1 MRASRHRLPAA
12 IALAAGASTLAVS
25 PSLVAQE
32 IQCRGEEPFWGLA
45 GTRTSAVYS
54 TPGPK
59 GRREVVFRGALYT
72 VGGATAPTLVWRGES
87 THLPKDTLV
96 LNLREEA
103 CKSTMADGS
112 VFTHRAVLSLRGG
125 EALAGCCT
133 LRLTAVPAAKPA
145 P

>member
-1 MRASRHRLPAA
+1 MPAA
-12 IALAAGASTLAVS
+12 AQPL
-25 PSLVAQE
+25 PAQE
-32 IQCRGEEPFWGLA
+32 IQCRGDEPSWGLA

-54 TPGPK
+54 MPGPK
-59 GRREVVFRGALYT
+59 GRREVVFRGALFAVT
-72 VGGATAPTLVWRGES
+72 GATAPTLVWRGES

-103 CKSTMADGS
+103 CKPTPADGPP
-112 VFTHRAVLSLRGG
+112 FTHRAVLSLRGG

-133 LRLTAVPAAKPA
+133 LKLTAAPAGKPA

>member
-1 MRASRHRLPAA
+1 MRHVRLRTCLAA
-12 IALAAGASTLAVS
+12 AALAAAGAAF
-25 PSLVAQE
+25 AQVPPPAPE

-59 GRREVVFRGALYT
+59 GRREVVFRGALFT
-72 VGGATAPTLVWRGES
+72 VTGATAPTLVWRGES

-96 LNLREEA
+96 LNLREET
-103 CKSTMADGS
+103 CRSTMADGPA
-112 VFTHRAVLSLRGG
+112 FTHRAVLSLRGG

-133 LRLTAVPAAKPA
+133 LKLGAAPAARPL